1 MNQYLAPQFRIFQE
15 QHQAV
20 SCNGV
25 EDFCELL
32 PICYGVR
39 VYGDELDI
47 HIFYN
52 LNNLQEDAAH
62 LDQKKGK
69 SGSEEVRLLRR
80 QISRLDPARKSL
92 RLRRPF

>member
-47 HIFYN
+47 HNFYN
-52 LNNLQEDAAH
+52 LNYLQEDAAH
-62 LDQKKGK
+62 P
-69 SGSEEVRLLRR
+69 EEGRR
-80 QISRLDPARKSL
+80 NQSL
-92 RLRRPF
+92 KN